1 MKSFIEIYDGALSEK
16 DCEIL
21 ISQFEKSPRSPGT
34 VYAHGSNDPSV
45 DPVAKKSIELVSPKF
60 CKRDVISN
68 TIRSAL
74 KPCLN
79 RYKDTYGLADKNG
92 EVNWHIDDSY
102 TFQKFESEDDGFKVW
117 HQEHG
122 PGALSKRFLVWM
134 FYLNYAQSGT
144 DFKYFPTTPPKV
156 GRCVVWPAGF
166 PYIHRS
172 HPNKGLKFIV
182 SGWAS
187 YLY

>member
-1 MKSFIEIYDGALSEK
+1 MIFSDCHPWTLLSSWMSSDDSEIWQTKFNDLIDNVNNYNSIVKSLYWLD
-16 DCEIL
+16 
-21 ISQFEKSPRSPGT
+21 
-34 VYAHGSNDPSV
+34 
-45 DPVAKKSIELVSPKF
+45 
-60 CKRDVISN
+60 
-68 TIRSAL
+68 
-74 KPCLN
+74 
-79 RYKDTYGLADKNG
+79 
-92 EVNWHIDDSY
+92 IDDSY

-134 FYLNYAQSGT
+134 FYLNNAQSGT

-182 SGWAS
+182 SGIVQAVGCDRCKIDTIYTS
-187 YLY
+187 SRNLLQ